1 MEPMSATDPSPQ
13 PSPAAGTPGAVAF
26 DYLARAQ
33 FVSLTTFRR
42 DGRGVA
48 TPLWIAPDGAD
59 LLCWTGLSSAKV
71 KRLRRDHRVTI
82 QICTRGGRIE
92 PGTPLL
98 SGSATVLSAPAEAN
112 RALAALRRKYG
123 VQARILGRVAALRD
137 RRADAAGHCAIRID
151 LDTPAG

>member
-1 MEPMSATDPSPQ
+1 MPATDPSPQ
-13 PSPAAGTPGAVAF
+13 PSPGAGTPGAVAF

-59 LLCWTGLSSAKV
+59 LLCWTGLSTAKV
-71 KRLRRDHRVTI
+71 KRLRRDDRVTI
-82 QICTRGGRIE
+82 QICARGGRIE

-98 SGSATVLSAPAEAN
+98 TGTATVLGTPADAD

-123 VQARILGRVAALRD
+123 LQARILGGVAAFRD
-137 RRADAAGHCAIRID
+137 RRPDAPGHCALRIE
-151 LDTPAG
+151 LGRPT